1 MSTVILINPFEVPE
15 GKEAKAL
22 ATWERVRDWMKR
34 QPGYI
39 STRLHRAVT
48 PDARFKLINVAE
60 WESVEAFQAAVNHK
74 EFLELTQGVM
84 EEFPH
89 FPALY
94 EVIRT

>member
-1 MSTVILINPFEVPE
+1 MSTVILINPFEVPAD
-15 GKEAKAL
+15 KEEKAL
-22 ATWERVRDWMKR
+22 AIWERVRDCMMQ

-39 STRLHRAVT
+39 NTRLHRAIN
-48 PDARFKLINVAE
+48 PDARFGLINVAE
-60 WESVEAFQAAVNHK
+60 WESVDAFQAAVSSE

-94 EVIRT
+94 EVIRR